1 MSVRVT
7 RPAMIIRVKPVE
19 SLTVADLEWA
29 PVWQYTNRDG
39 AGETVVRAVKRIP
52 VRDISGK
59 LIGTQVRFANGTR
72 AWALI
77 YNVMPE
83 NARQMEHLLTL
94 SIEHAGKWFDLARYH
109 DPDYTTRSPEALAR
123 FLGLAVDEIFPISFD
138 LRPYVEGDPA
148 VLQGSVLREPR
159 ERLSRD
165 EIIAMALV

>member
-1 MSVRVT
+1 
-7 RPAMIIRVKPVE
+7 
-19 SLTVADLEWA
+19 
-29 PVWQYTNRDG
+29 
-39 AGETVVRAVKRIP
+39 
-52 VRDISGK
+52 
-59 LIGTQVRFANGTR
+59 
-72 AWALI
+72 
-77 YNVMPE
+77 
-83 NARQMEHLLTL
+83 MEHLLTL